1 MNNIFKIYGKDK
13 TSNKPD
19 TIFSIIGRSE
29 PDLTKSLSF
38 LLHYSPDFLRKYL
51 ARVNKNIDLTFIRS
65 FVSAE
70 QKPNLGLDNNRR
82 DIAIFLHYQETSKNA
97 LIVTEAKNLYIKNIS
112 SLSIITQLAKYF
124 DPLSFSDVSSVNYK
138 YAVTLTK
145 DKILFKQTA
154 FQNFDLIASITWQD
168 ILYLISD
175 TDDYLLQAY
184 KQEIMNSN
192 FIKTYE
198 EEVFC
203 PPVGDTFKTVQE
215 LGIYC
220 CPADRSLKDAIYLM
234 PRVPVNKIQSLLT
247 SKYHINDFTNI
258 KGKGCSVALYKIDNS
273 FIVDSNSLE
282 AIEDDVLKQ
291 KVQKWL
297 GNRNERLKVF
307 VLSERMDFQKPKFT
321 ELQNNTWNGY
331 FTLSQVWGDLI
342 TKNTNAQNGFAVTGA
357 DE

>member
-1 MNNIFKIYGKDK
+1 MNNIFKIYSKEK
-13 TSNKPD
+13 SSNRPD
-19 TIFSIIGRSE
+19 SIFSIIGRSE
-29 PDLTKSLSF
+29 PDLTKSLAF
-38 LLHYSPDFLRKYL
+38 LLHYSPDFLKKYL
-51 ARVNKNIDLTFIRS
+51 GLVDKDIDLTFKRS
-65 FVSAE
+65 LVTAE
-70 QKPNLGLDNNRR
+70 QKPNVGLDNRR
-82 DIAIFLHYQETSKNA
+82 DIAIFLYYQDTAKNC

-112 SLSIITQLAKYF
+112 SLSITNQLEKYF
-124 DPLSFSDVSSVNYK
+124 DPASFSDVSRESTK
-138 YAVTLTK
+138 IAATLTK
-145 DKILFKQTA
+145 DKILLKQTD
-154 FQNFDLIASITWQD
+154 FQNFDRLASITWQD

-175 TDDYLLQAY
+175 IDDYLLQAY

-234 PRVPVNKIQSLLT
+234 PRVPVNKIQALLT
-247 SKYHINDFTNI
+247 GRYGISDFTEL

-273 FIVDSNSLE
+273 FIVDSNSLD
-282 AIEDDVLKQ
+282 AIEDETLRQ

-297 GNRNERLKVF
+297 GSREERLKVF

-331 FTLSQVWGDLI
+331 FKLSQVWGDLI
-342 TKNTNAQNGFAVTGA
+342 TKNTNNENLQQAVI
-357 DE
+357 EL